1 MAKIKVII
9 YRLIFHLF
17 RKFLLGCS
25 KYMDEM
31 TIPVTRQ
38 RRKKGKWRFLFRSD
52 SVALNFAATVAGSK
66 DRGKGNDRLSEPQL
80 LERWFCEA
88 ELPPLAGHVDALDL
102 ERAKSLR
109 EAIFKLADNRL
120 TGPEIAPS
128 DIALLN
134 SHARAGMPS
143 TRIACDGCSTE
154 PSDAA
159 EVNELLGIISRDAI
173 DVSPAHTG
181 TEFANAPRR
190 AALRCHLRG
199 PLPGGKPA
207 MVRNVPLWR
216 PGQRTRLSPTQED
229 RALTLSS
236 RRIL

>member
-1 MAKIKVII
+1 
-9 YRLIFHLF
+9 
-17 RKFLLGCS
+17 
-25 KYMDEM
+25 M

-52 SVALNFAATVAGSK
+52 SVALNFVATVAGSK
-66 DRGKGNDRLSEPQL
+66 DRGKANDRLSEPQL

-88 ELPPLAGHVDALDL
+88 ELPPLAGHVEAVDL

-109 EAIFKLADNRL
+109 EAIFRLSDNRL
-120 TGPEIAPS
+120 TGREIAPS

-154 PSDAA
+154 PPDAA

-173 DVSPAHTG
+173 DVFTGPYRNRIRQCASPRCAVIFVDRSRAG
-181 TEFANAPRR
+181 NRR
-190 AALRCHLRG
+190 WCAMSPCGDQASARAYRQRKKTAL
-199 PLPGGKPA
+199 
-207 MVRNVPLWR
+207 
-216 PGQRTRLSPTQED
+216 
-229 RALTLSS
+229 
-236 RRIL
+236 